1 MEIENITKAA
11 TFKSFK
17 SCKKKHNYFFCDCA
31 SLVI

>member
-17 SCKKKHNYFFCDCA
+17 SCKKNTITFF
-31 SLVI
+31 VIVLL